1 MTTNSPILLGIAA
14 MVLTACAMVG
24 NGGAPQAMGLMP
36 RAPANDMATDAALTC
51 ALTAVERGGS
61 VILTGQVISAAP
73 VSGSYDLR
81 IRRGTSLSMD
91 QGGEFSARAGQPQ
104 DLGMAELSGRAA
116 DYDTALTLTVAG
128 RDVVCPLRR
137 N

>member
-14 MVLTACAMVG
+14 VVLTACAMVS
-24 NGGAPQAMGLMP
+24 NGGMPQSAGV
-36 RAPANDMATDAALTC
+36 APAATAPALTC

-61 VILTGQVISAAP
+61 VILTGQVMSADP

-81 IRRGTSLSMD
+81 IRRGASLSMD
-91 QGGEFSARAGQPQ
+91 QGGDFAVRAGQQ
-104 DLGMAELSGRAA
+104 QEIGMAQLSGKAA

-128 RDVVCPLRR
+128 TEMPCPLRL

>member
-14 MVLTACAMVG
+14 VVLTACAMVS
-24 NGGAPQAMGLMP
+24 NGGMPQAAVLAP
-36 RAPANDMATDAALTC
+36 RAPASDMAPEAALTC
-51 ALTAVERGGS
+51 ALSAVERGGS
-61 VILTGQVISAAP
+61 VILTGQVLSTNP

-81 IRRGTSLSMD
+81 IRRGGSLSMD
-91 QGGEFSARAGQPQ
+91 QGGEFAARAGQPQ
-104 DLGMAELSGRAA
+104 DIGMAQLSGRAA

-128 RDVVCPLRR
+128 RDVDCPLRL

>member
-14 MVLTACAMVG
+14 LVLTACAMVSS
-24 NGGAPQAMGLMP
+24 GGAPQPAG
-36 RAPANDMATDAALTC
+36 RATAATEPTLSC

-61 VILTGQVISAAP
+61 VILTGQVVSADP

-81 IRRGTSLSMD
+81 IRRGASLSMD
-91 QGGEFSARAGQPQ
+91 QGGAFAVRAGQPQ
-104 DLGMAELSGRAA
+104 EIGMAQLSGRAA
-116 DYDTALTLTVAG
+116 DYNTALTLTVAG
-128 RDVVCPLRR
+128 RAVACPLRL